1 MLLLKWYV
9 NVVLSRQKKA
19 HSFYGANH
27 LPSRLRFTM
36 IRAELLD
43 TLELTGFYNTILT
56 NVQTRSSSLKITHM
70 YCAGRRSYFM
80 VMDDE
85 SVFCERGLQTVVDE
99 LRIST
104 GRTIEHDG
112 NTQATTADPADAG
125 VAAEKGKRSE
135 GQAAGVTSGQPSSS
149 THSQQQQRPPRWRE
163 SRASWAGLRTSVG
176 ANGLVRFA
184 LR

>member
-70 YCAGRRSYFM
+70 YW
-80 VMDDE
+80 
-85 SVFCERGLQTVVDE
+85 
-99 LRIST
+99 
-104 GRTIEHDG
+104 
-112 NTQATTADPADAG
+112 TAQLFYG
-125 VAAEKGKRSE
+125 HG
-135 GQAAGVTSGQPSSS
+135 
-149 THSQQQQRPPRWRE
+149 
-163 SRASWAGLRTSVG
+163 
-176 ANGLVRFA
+176 
-184 LR
+184 

>member
-36 IRAELLD
+36 IRADLLD

-70 YCAGRRSYFM
+70 YW
-80 VMDDE
+80 
-85 SVFCERGLQTVVDE
+85 
-99 LRIST
+99 
-104 GRTIEHDG
+104 
-112 NTQATTADPADAG
+112 TAQLFYG
-125 VAAEKGKRSE
+125 HG
-135 GQAAGVTSGQPSSS
+135 
-149 THSQQQQRPPRWRE
+149 
-163 SRASWAGLRTSVG
+163 
-176 ANGLVRFA
+176 
-184 LR
+184 